1 MPEGTP
7 GGADKNIIIIGAGAV
22 GLATAYI
29 LSQSGLEIQILEK
42 EERPG
47 EPWRRRHE
55 NLHVNTHRARTQLPG
70 LPFPAGTRSFP
81 HKDVLADYLVRYAEH
96 HDLPLETGIEV
107 QTIDRVGDRWQLK
120 TSKGIRTAA
129 HVIVATGRDRF
140 PWIPQWPGADTFTG
154 RIVHSYYFGRA
165 KDYVGKKVLV
175 IGSGN
180 SGFDVLN
187 HLSKV
192 KTDEVWLAMRGGPS
206 LLPKRYMGVAVQR
219 MSFLFAGLPN
229 KLVDRIIAAVGR
241 LAFGDLSAYGIP
253 RDQVGAATRLKTM
266 GAATSMDD
274 GAIAAIRKGRITV
287 VPAFDHFDGPRA
299 VLSDGR
305 SLEPDIVVCATGYRA
320 GLDTMV
326 GHLSVL
332 DHHGFPRFSGAEQMP
347 GKPGLWFVGMQ
358 PTVTGFFYEAVR
370 QAKQIA
376 RKIRQGARA
385 G

>member
-7 GGADKNIIIIGAGAV
+7 VGTDNVIIVGAGAV
-22 GLATAYI
+22 GLATAYT
-29 LSQSGLEIQILEK
+29 LLRSGLEIQILEK

-70 LPFPAGTRSFP
+70 LPFPRGTRSFP
-81 HKDVLADYLVRYAEH
+81 HKNVLADYLCSYADH
-96 HDLPLETGIEV
+96 HHLPLETGVEV
-107 QTIDRVGDRWQLK
+107 QTIDHVDGRWQVK
-120 TSKGIRTAA
+120 TNKGMRTAA

-140 PWIPQWPGADTFTG
+140 PWMPQWPGAEGFTG
-154 RIVHSYYFGRA
+154 RIVHSYHFGRA
-165 KDYVGKKVLV
+165 KDYAGSKVLV

-192 KTDEVWLAMRGGPS
+192 ATGDVWLAMRGGPS
-206 LLPKRYMGVAVQR
+206 LLPKRYMGIAVQR
-219 MSFLFAGLPN
+219 LSFLFAPLPD
-229 KLVDRIIAAVGR
+229 KAVDRVIGLVGR
-241 LAFGDLSAYGIP
+241 LAFGDLTSYGIP
-253 RDQVGAATRLKTM
+253 RDKVGAATRLKAL

-287 VPAFDHFDGPRA
+287 VPAFDHFDGPSA

-305 SLEPDIVVCATGYRA
+305 AIEPDVVICATGFRA

-358 PTVTGFFYEAVR
+358 PTVTGFFHEATR

-376 RKIRQGARA
+376 RKIKG
-385 G
+385 GKT

>member
-1 MPEGTP
+1 
-7 GGADKNIIIIGAGAV
+7 V

-70 LPFPAGTRSFP
+70 LPFPRGTRSFP
-81 HKDVLADYLVRYAEH
+81 HKNVLADYLVAYAEH
-96 HDLPLETGIEV
+96 HGLPLETGVEV
-107 QTIDRVGDRWQLK
+107 QTIDFVDGRWQVK
-120 TSKGIRTAA
+120 TDKGTRTAS

-140 PWIPQWPGADTFTG
+140 PWMPQWKGAEGFTG
-154 RIVHSYYFGRA
+154 RIVHSYHFGRA
-165 KDYVGKKVLV
+165 KDYVGRKVLV

-187 HLSKV
+187 HLSRV
-192 KTDEVWLAMRGGPS
+192 ETGDVWLAMRGGPS

-219 MSFLFAGLPN
+219 MSFLFARFPD
-229 KLVDRIIAAVGR
+229 KVVDRVIGLVGR
-241 LAFGDLSAYGIP
+241 LAFGDLSRYGIP
-253 RDQVGAATRLKTM
+253 RDDVGAATRLKTL

-274 GAIAAIRKGRITV
+274 GAIAAIKKGRITV

-299 VLSDGR
+299 VLADGR
-305 SLEPDIVVCATGYRA
+305 CLEPDVVICATGYRA

-358 PTVTGFFYEAVR
+358 PTVTGFFYEATR
-370 QAKQIA
+370 QARQIA
-376 RKIRQGARA
+376 RKIRKGGGR